1 MGHFKL
7 FESFTNQNT
16 GTINERMSPGSA
28 REIAHKVLNKLVAMG
43 LIPERKKTY
52 ELVSDVAGVIMSVK
66 ESNVTEAGDHEVSM
80 AQGQLDTI
88 IKMAQ
93 ELKAKIGTVEKDI
106 PGWIQDHISKSE
118 DYILQASNNF
128 HEVGESVDERLS
140 DVKVEKGKMHKLLGL
155 KDDEKVTDVYK
166 NGEDLAKDLVKALKG
181 DQKEA
186 AGMLAYAA
194 NIDSQNNVLDDALA
208 ALKDM

>member
-7 FESFTNQNT
+7 FESFSNQNKDT
-16 GTINERMSPGSA
+16 LNERLTPGSA
-28 REIAHKVLNKLVAMG
+28 REIAHKILNKLVGMG
-43 LIPERKKTY
+43 LVPEKKKTY
-52 ELVSDVAGVIMSVK
+52 ELVSDVAGVIMSIK
-66 ESNVTEAGDHEVSM
+66 ESSITEAGDHEVSM

-88 IKMAQ
+88 IKLAQ
-93 ELKAKIGTVEKDI
+93 ELKAQIGSTEKDI

-118 DYILQASNNF
+118 NYILQASHNY
-128 HEVGESVDERLS
+128 HELGESLDERLS
-140 DVKVEKGKMHKLLGL
+140 DVEVEKGKMHKLLGL
-155 KDDEKVTDVYK
+155 KDDEKITDVYTS
-166 NGEDLAKDLVKALKG
+166 GEKLAKDLVKALKG

-194 NIDSQNNVLDDALA
+194 NISSVENVLDDALS